1 MITFQAIIDEARRQ
15 KNIIALDFYNMLKEE
30 QMDYDKFDLVAYF
43 ENEGSETAVCF
54 GVDTWVENASY
65 CENNIKLATINVE
78 DFDEGHE
85 LSFKNV
91 LTSLEEQLDD
101 FEKALHKK
109 MRVKVESSSISFE
122 YKDFWVESES
132 FDQAENGHPEDGIT
146 FTSYVWHS
154 KEERDA
160 LEDQIESLVEV
171 YDNPEELE
179 KGVKKAIDKYIKKR
193 GKQMMQVVYNNQF
206 GGFGLSDEAL
216 SLLSERK
223 GVKFDEYLASEL
235 PRHDPDLIKV
245 VSELGSQ
252 ANTNTSSLT
261 IKELSSSYYKI
272 VEVDGRERVI
282 EPDLGEYVKI
292 DL

>member
-1 MITFQAIIDEARRQ
+1 MITFQAIIDEVRRQ
-15 KNIIALDFYNMLKEE
+15 KNILVLDFYNMLKEE
-30 QMDYDKFDLVAYF
+30 QVDYDKFGLVAYF

-179 KGVKKAIDKYIKKR
+179 KGVKKAIDKYIKKKR
-193 GKQMMQVVYNNQF
+193 
-206 GGFGLSDEAL
+206 
-216 SLLSERK
+216 
-223 GVKFDEYLASEL
+223 
-235 PRHDPDLIKV
+235 
-245 VSELGSQ
+245 
-252 ANTNTSSLT
+252 
-261 IKELSSSYYKI
+261 
-272 VEVDGRERVI
+272 
-282 EPDLGEYVKI
+282 
-292 DL
+292 

>member
-91 LTSLEEQLDD
+91 LTSLEEQLDN
-101 FEKALHKK
+101 FEK
-109 MRVKVESSSISFE
+109 
-122 YKDFWVESES
+122 
-132 FDQAENGHPEDGIT
+132 AENGHPEDGIT

-154 KEERDA
+154 REEIKELKD
-160 LEDQIESLVEV
+160 DIEILRESF
-171 YDNPEELE
+171 DSPEELE
-179 KGVKKAIDKYIKKR
+179 MKMKKKIDKCIKIQK
-193 GKQMMQVVYNNQF
+193 
-206 GGFGLSDEAL
+206 
-216 SLLSERK
+216 
-223 GVKFDEYLASEL
+223 
-235 PRHDPDLIKV
+235 
-245 VSELGSQ
+245 
-252 ANTNTSSLT
+252 
-261 IKELSSSYYKI
+261 KEK
-272 VEVDGRERVI
+272 
-282 EPDLGEYVKI
+282 
-292 DL
+292 

>member
-1 MITFQAIIDEARRQ
+1 MITFQAIIDGVRRQ
-15 KNIIALDFYNMLKEE
+15 KNILALDFYNMLKEE
-30 QMDYDKFDLVAYF
+30 QVDYDKFDLVAYF

-179 KGVKKAIDKYIKKR
+179 KGVKKAIDKYIKKKR
-193 GKQMMQVVYNNQF
+193 
-206 GGFGLSDEAL
+206 
-216 SLLSERK
+216 
-223 GVKFDEYLASEL
+223 
-235 PRHDPDLIKV
+235 
-245 VSELGSQ
+245 
-252 ANTNTSSLT
+252 
-261 IKELSSSYYKI
+261 
-272 VEVDGRERVI
+272 
-282 EPDLGEYVKI
+282 
-292 DL
+292 

>member
-15 KNIIALDFYNMLKEE
+15 KNILALDFYNMLKEE
-30 QMDYDKFDLVAYF
+30 QVDYDKFDLVAYF

-78 DFDEGHE
+78 GFDEERE

-91 LTSLEEQLDD
+91 LASLEEQLDD
-101 FEKALHKK
+101 FEKTLHKK
-109 MRVKVESSSISFE
+109 MRVKVESSSIGFE
-122 YKDFWVESES
+122 YKGFWVESES

-171 YDNPEELE
+171 YDDPEELE
-179 KGVKKAIDKYIKKR
+179 KGVKKAIDEYIKKR
-193 GKQMMQVVYNNQF
+193 G
-206 GGFGLSDEAL
+206 
-216 SLLSERK
+216 
-223 GVKFDEYLASEL
+223 
-235 PRHDPDLIKV
+235 
-245 VSELGSQ
+245 
-252 ANTNTSSLT
+252 
-261 IKELSSSYYKI
+261 
-272 VEVDGRERVI
+272 
-282 EPDLGEYVKI
+282 
-292 DL
+292 

>member
-1 MITFQAIIDEARRQ
+1 MITFQAIIDEVRRQ
-15 KNIIALDFYNMLKEE
+15 KNILALDFYNMLKEE
-30 QMDYDKFDLVAYF
+30 QVDYDKFDLVAYF

-146 FTSYVWHS
+146 FTSYVWYS

-179 KGVKKAIDKYIKKR
+179 KGVKKAIDKYIKKKR
-193 GKQMMQVVYNNQF
+193 
-206 GGFGLSDEAL
+206 
-216 SLLSERK
+216 
-223 GVKFDEYLASEL
+223 
-235 PRHDPDLIKV
+235 
-245 VSELGSQ
+245 
-252 ANTNTSSLT
+252 
-261 IKELSSSYYKI
+261 
-272 VEVDGRERVI
+272 
-282 EPDLGEYVKI
+282 
-292 DL
+292 

>member
-1 MITFQAIIDEARRQ
+1 MITFQAIIDEVRRQ
-15 KNIIALDFYNMLKEE
+15 TNILALDFYNILKEE
-30 QMDYDKFDLVAYF
+30 QVDYDKFDLVAYF

-179 KGVKKAIDKYIKKR
+179 KGVKKAIDKYIKKKR
-193 GKQMMQVVYNNQF
+193 
-206 GGFGLSDEAL
+206 
-216 SLLSERK
+216 
-223 GVKFDEYLASEL
+223 
-235 PRHDPDLIKV
+235 
-245 VSELGSQ
+245 
-252 ANTNTSSLT
+252 
-261 IKELSSSYYKI
+261 
-272 VEVDGRERVI
+272 
-282 EPDLGEYVKI
+282 
-292 DL
+292 

>member
-15 KNIIALDFYNMLKEE
+15 KNILALDFYNMLKEE
-30 QMDYDKFDLVAYF
+30 QVDYDKFDLVAYF

-78 DFDEGHE
+78 DFDEEHK

-91 LTSLEEQLDD
+91 LASLEEQLDD

-109 MRVKVESSSISFE
+109 MRMKVESSSFSFE
-122 YKDFWVESES
+122 YKGFWVESES

-146 FTSYVWHS
+146 FTSYVWRS
-154 KEERDA
+154 KEERAA

-171 YDNPEELE
+171 YDDPEELE

-193 GKQMMQVVYNNQF
+193 GK
-206 GGFGLSDEAL
+206 
-216 SLLSERK
+216 
-223 GVKFDEYLASEL
+223 
-235 PRHDPDLIKV
+235 
-245 VSELGSQ
+245 
-252 ANTNTSSLT
+252 
-261 IKELSSSYYKI
+261 
-272 VEVDGRERVI
+272 
-282 EPDLGEYVKI
+282 
-292 DL
+292 

>member
-1 MITFQAIIDEARRQ
+1 MITFQAIIEEARKQ
-15 KNIIALDFYNMLKEE
+15 KEWIVH
-30 QMDYDKFDLVAYF
+30 VAYF

-179 KGVKKAIDKYIKKR
+179 KGVKKAIDKYIKKKR
-193 GKQMMQVVYNNQF
+193 
-206 GGFGLSDEAL
+206 
-216 SLLSERK
+216 
-223 GVKFDEYLASEL
+223 
-235 PRHDPDLIKV
+235 
-245 VSELGSQ
+245 
-252 ANTNTSSLT
+252 
-261 IKELSSSYYKI
+261 
-272 VEVDGRERVI
+272 
-282 EPDLGEYVKI
+282 
-292 DL
+292 

>member
-160 LEDQIESLVEV
+160 LEDQIESLVEA

-179 KGVKKAIDKYIKKR
+179 KGVKKAIDKYTKKR
-193 GKQMMQVVYNNQF
+193 GK
-206 GGFGLSDEAL
+206 
-216 SLLSERK
+216 
-223 GVKFDEYLASEL
+223 
-235 PRHDPDLIKV
+235 
-245 VSELGSQ
+245 
-252 ANTNTSSLT
+252 
-261 IKELSSSYYKI
+261 
-272 VEVDGRERVI
+272 
-282 EPDLGEYVKI
+282 
-292 DL
+292 